1 MELQKRCKLEAI
13 RDEAIK
19 EVLASSGSGDGEDDD
34 FSRFDKH
41 HHRFS
46 GKLNAL
52 LSPHKGD
59 LPSQQNDP
67 SSLRTRRSL
76 YGNGTRL
83 PKRAPKQQLL
93 PTLSTSNVSVR
104 SRENTTRPEENNYR
118 SSKKEE
124 IGLVISTNSNGG
136 DPNEIMTR
144 HAHIANVLS
153 QLREIGMQST
163 SSSHDDPDGKSGSRR
178 SIIGA
183 AATSNDADFL
193 TGTQVLSNTDAWRDR
208 STSYMTIA
216 ERVSADLH
224 QRSER
229 MRWDCLVSFTSI
241 EKATTLDNKPLLKRV
256 QVQRERLAI
265 AAAGIDITLQPNQD
279 GSARESITDK
289 RLRMEKEYR
298 QLQDQILL
306 RLQSEKTSSGLRSKQ
321 AKNAVPKPANVTISA
336 DPPLQLTLIGAPPVV
351 PPTPQQR
358 ASTVPLSSS
367 ISSDGL
373 LPPHTASSNSAGSV
387 ARSQS
392 LYASVSAPV
401 LETFDSLPNNDFR
414 RRTQL
419 MTRQQTRT
427 RHRKESLIGAPV
439 VPDSSTIGRHSN
451 ARMEERRYSAQTWA
465 WHAPEAG
472 GDLQNPFDAVMEEN
486 NDANGHNSDADSAD
500 ESPERRDEDD
510 DGDSDGSVATS
521 ASRPPDSA
529 RSSRS
534 LASPTSTTKPRHAPS
549 KHKKKRLA
557 STSSSNNLM
566 SVSANAQLMQLRIE
580 SIWKALEIP
589 FSLRL
594 IMLEKYADVAD
605 ADAFQTAL
613 RYWEQAAEAV
623 VLRERMIN
631 ALQEYGERKTLAPVS
646 LFTEAE
652 WASVRSM
659 QICAPPDAEKIS
671 VAGFIAWVRSWK
683 ALCSSLLGADLFTAA
698 SRSTPRSTP

>member
-52 LSPHKGD
+52 LGPHKGD
-59 LPSQQNDP
+59 MLNQQNG
-67 SSLRTRRSL
+67 SSNLRTRHSL
-76 YGNGTRL
+76 HDSRL

-93 PTLSTSNVSVR
+93 PTLSTSNVSVSSRVR
-104 SRENTTRPEENNYR
+104 SRENTTRPEENHR
-118 SSKKEE
+118 SNKNSHAKEE
-124 IGLVISTNSNGG
+124 VGLVIPTNSNGG
-136 DPNEIMTR
+136 DPNEMMAR
-144 HAHIANVLS
+144 HVHIANVLS
-153 QLREIGMQST
+153 QLREVGMQSA
-163 SSSHDDPDGKSGSRR
+163 SSSHDDPDGRSGSRR

-183 AATSNDADFL
+183 AAMNNDADFPA
-193 TGTQVLSNTDAWRDR
+193 GTQVLSNTDAWRDR
-208 STSYMTIA
+208 STSYITIA
-216 ERVSADLH
+216 EWVSADLH

-229 MRWDCLVSFTSI
+229 MRWDCLMSFTSI
-241 EKATTLDNKPLLKRV
+241 EKTATLDNKPLLKRV

-265 AAAGIDITLQPNQD
+265 AAAGMDITLQPSQD

-298 QLQDQILL
+298 LRQDQIQL

-321 AKNAVPKPANVTISA
+321 AKNALPKPTTVTASA
-336 DPPLQLTLIGAPPVV
+336 DLPLQLSLIGAPPVV
-351 PPTPQQR
+351 PSPQQR

-367 ISSDGL
+367 ISSDCFL
-373 LPPHTASSNSAGSV
+373 LPHTASCADSMV
-387 ARSQS
+387 RSQS
-392 LYASVSAPV
+392 LHVSFSAPV
-401 LETFDSLPNNDFR
+401 LEMFDSLPNNDFR
-414 RRTQL
+414 RRTQV

-465 WHAPEAG
+465 WHAPEAN
-472 GDLQNPFDAVMEEN
+472 GDPQNAFDAVMEEN
-486 NDANGHNSDADSAD
+486 NDANDHDSDADSAD
-500 ESPERRDEDD
+500 ESPERRDEDE

-521 ASRPPDSA
+521 ASRPLDSA

-534 LASPTSTTKPRHAPS
+534 VASPTTTTKTRHAPG

-557 STSSSNNLM
+557 SASSNNNLM

-580 SIWKALEIP
+580 AIWKALEIP

-613 RYWEQAAEAV
+613 RYWEQAAEV
-623 VLRERMIN
+623 VVVRERMIN
-631 ALQEYGERKTLAPVS
+631 ALQEYDERKTLAPVS
-646 LFTEAE
+646 LLTEAE
-652 WASVRSM
+652 WASVRTM
-659 QICAPPDAEKIS
+659 QISAPPDAEKITVS
-671 VAGFIAWVRSWK
+671 GFIAWVRSWM
-683 ALCSSLLGADLFTAA
+683 ALYSCVVC
-698 SRSTPRSTP
+698 